1 MADIAQWFD
10 EVLPEV
16 GGVSTPLL
24 TNAVRNSMREF
35 LKRSTIWR
43 EDLTPITLVATTGT
57 YTVSVGTGTVL
68 ADIIK
73 AKIDDEREIKPI
85 LPGDLEREYP
95 NWQFE
100 LGEVKRYLMEN
111 TSSVIRLI
119 RTPEIEHTLDL
130 KVALMP
136 GATGTSIPDWIFEQY
151 FEPIG
156 YGAKHRLMRMAG
168 FRWSNP
174 DAASMYFTLFEN
186 AIGDAQSAADKGLTT
201 GPLRTYGYHSLPEE

>member
-1 MADIAQWFD
+1 MADIAQWYD

-24 TNAVRNSMREF
+24 INAIRNSMREF
-35 LKRSTIWR
+35 LKRSSIWR
-43 EDLTPITLVATTGT
+43 ADLTPITLVATTGT
-57 YTVSVGTGTVL
+57 YALGLGAGTSL

-73 AKIDDEREIKPI
+73 AKIDDESEITPI

-95 NWQFE
+95 NWQTE
-100 LGEVKRYLMEN
+100 TGEVKRYLMEN
-111 TSSVIRLI
+111 APGVIRLI
-119 RTPEIEHTLDL
+119 RTPDTEQTLDL

-136 GATGTSIPDWIFEQY
+136 GPTGTSIPDWIFDQY
-151 FEPIG
+151 FEQIG

-174 DAASMYFTLFEN
+174 DGASMYFNLFEN

-201 GPLRTYGYHSLPEE
+201 GPLRTHGYHSLPEA